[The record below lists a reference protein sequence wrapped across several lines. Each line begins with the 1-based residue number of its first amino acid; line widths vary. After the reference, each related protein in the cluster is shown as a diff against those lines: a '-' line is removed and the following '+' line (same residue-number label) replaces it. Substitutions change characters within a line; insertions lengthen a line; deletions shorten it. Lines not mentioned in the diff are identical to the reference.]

1 MSSEY
6 VSWFGKAT
14 SDYSAE
20 CRFCFKEL
28 NAFNMGEP
36 TLKSHMKIKN
46 HVVKAPVKYLSSYKN
61 IFNVQK
67 ENIEPVSVK

>member
-1 MSSEY
+1 MSH
-6 VSWFGKAT
+6 GLGGQHQT
-14 SDYSAE
+14 TLLL
-20 CRFCFKEL
+20 FCFKEL
-28 NAFNMGEP
+28 NAFNIRERES

-46 HVVKAPVKYLSSYKN
+46 YVMKAPVKYPSSYKD